1 MIILITG
8 ATHTGKTLLAQK
20 MLKKYKY
27 PYLSIDHLKMGLI
40 RSGMTDLTPEDDE
53 ELTRFLWPVVREII
67 KTAIENRQHLIVEGC
82 YIPFDWRQDF
92 DDEYLKHI
100 RFICLTLSEEYI
112 DRHFADIVDHESDI
126 ETRYFDTGLTPAVL
140 TRDNR
145 FYIDGFENAG
155 EHVTVI
161 EKDYNETIESIFSTN
176 NNSAGI

>member
-8 ATHTGKTLLAQK
+8 ATHTGKTVLAQR
-20 MLKKYKY
+20 LLEKYKY

-40 RSGMTDLTPEDDE
+40 RSGMTSLTPEEDG

-67 KTAIENRQHLIVEGC
+67 KTAIENRQDLIVEGC

-140 TRDNR
+140 KRDNR

-161 EKDYNETIESIFSTN
+161 EKDYN
-176 NNSAGI
+176 